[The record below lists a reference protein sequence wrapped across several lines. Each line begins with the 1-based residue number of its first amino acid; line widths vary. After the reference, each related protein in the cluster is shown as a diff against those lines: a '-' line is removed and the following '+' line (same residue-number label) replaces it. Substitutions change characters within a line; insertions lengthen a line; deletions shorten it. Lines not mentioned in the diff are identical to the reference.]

1 MTLSGG
7 QLEENCGCHVHNA
20 GVTYGVY
27 CWRHEALFQS
37 CFEIF
42 YMMGTRS
49 LVIFFLQSDKS
60 DSSLI

>member
-20 GVTYGVY
+20 GVAYGVY
-27 CWRHEALFQS
+27 CWRHEALFQKK
-37 CFEIF
+37 F

-49 LVIFFLQSDKS
+49 LVIFFLSSDKS